1 MTQQERNIPAL
12 RFPEFDEE
20 WKQIRLG
27 EIGKVSMCKRILKE
41 QTSVSGDIPFFKI
54 GTFGKQA
61 DAYIDSDLYEDYKKR
76 YSFPNKGDILIS
88 AAGTIGRTVV
98 YDGMP
103 AYFQDSNIVWIAND
117 EKTVTNPFL
126 YLCYENIN

>member
-1 MTQQERNIPAL
+1 MPPKEQNIPAL
-12 RFPEFDEE
+12 RFSEFGEE

-61 DAYIDSDLYEDYKKR
+61 DAYIDSDLYED
-76 YSFPNKGDILIS
+76 L
-88 AAGTIGRTVV
+88 TC
-98 YDGMP
+98 P
-103 AYFQDSNIVWIAND
+103 A
-117 EKTVTNPFL
+117 
-126 YLCYENIN
+126 